1 MKTLSGRLHYIYK
14 KAQQR
19 NILTNKTKTITAE
32 QIRKLALNAYGK
44 LQKQEKKG
52 LIFNLR
58 LQENEHECLITWE
71 REVK

>member
-1 MKTLSGRLHYIYK
+1 MKTPSGRLHYIYK
-14 KAQQR
+14 SANQR
-19 NILTNKTKTITAE
+19 NILTNKTKTITAD
-32 QIRKLALNAYGK
+32 QIRTLALKAYGK

-52 LIFNLR
+52 LIINLR